1 MKCIACGSEKIK
13 FYFKKNGFDMMR
25 CEECSLLFVGNIPD
39 DLSKYYSEGY
49 FTGDAE
55 LEGYM
60 DYDFEKEMARKS
72 YLKYLKQIKKYI
84 SGSDIFE
91 IGCATGFFMKL
102 AKESGM
108 SVSGIDIS
116 EYAVGK
122 AREKG
127 LDVTCRS
134 IDDLSDDECK
144 NNFDAVVMLDV
155 VEHVKK
161 PQEVFNKSSKM
172 LKEKGLVV
180 FLTPDSG
187 SLWARLWRSKWHAF
201 VPPQHLHYFSEKNI
215 KSLLEK
221 NKFRALCVKHYGKS
235 FTLPY
240 IFRLLYSW
248 TGFGVWRILANFSS
262 RNFLKNISVP
272 INLFD
277 TMFVIA
283 KKYE

>member
-1 MKCIACGSEKIK
+1 MMECG
-13 FYFKKNGFDMMR
+13 G
-25 CEECSLLFVGNIPD
+25 CGLVFVGNIPE

-55 LEGYM
+55 LDGYM
-60 DYDFEKEMARKS
+60 DYDFEKEMAKKS
-72 YLKYLKQIKKYI
+72 YLKYLSQMKKYL
-84 SGSDIFE
+84 SGPAKIFE
-91 IGCATGFFMKL
+91 IGCATGFFMQL
-102 AKESGM
+102 IKENGM

-116 EYAVGK
+116 EYAVKK
-122 AREKG
+122 AVEKG
-127 LDVTCRS
+127 LDAVCRS
-134 IDDLSDDECK
+134 VDDLREDECQGD
-144 NNFDAVVMLDV
+144 FDAVAMLDV

-161 PQEVFNKSSKM
+161 PQEMFAKVNKM
-172 LKEKGLVV
+172 LKKDGLVV

-187 SLWARLWRSKWHAF
+187 SLWARLWGKNWHAF
-201 VPPQHLHYFSEKNI
+201 VPPQHLHYFSRKNI
-215 KSLLEK
+215 KALLEK
-221 NKFRALCVKHYGKS
+221 NQFRVLSIKHYGKS

-248 TGFGVWRILANFSS
+248 TGFWVWRDLASFTS
-262 RNFLKNISVP
+262 RNFLKKVSLP

>member
-1 MKCIACGSEKIK
+1 MMECG
-13 FYFKKNGFDMMR
+13 G
-25 CEECSLLFVGNIPD
+25 CGLVFVGNIPD

-55 LEGYM
+55 LDGYM
-60 DYDFEKEMARKS
+60 DYDFEKEMAKKS
-72 YLKYLKQIKKYI
+72 YLKYLSQIKKYLP
-84 SGSDIFE
+84 GPAKIFE

-116 EYAVGK
+116 KYAVQK
-122 AREKG
+122 AVEKG
-127 LDVTCRS
+127 LDAECMS
-134 IDDLSDDECK
+134 ADDLDEARHREG
-144 NNFDAVVMLDV
+144 FDAVVMLDV

-161 PQEVFNKSSKM
+161 PQEMFGRVNRM
-172 LKEKGLVV
+172 LKKGGLVV

-187 SLWARLWRSKWHAF
+187 SLWARLWGNKWHAF
-201 VPPQHLHYFSEKNI
+201 VPPQHLHYFSKKNI
-215 KSLLEK
+215 KPILEK
-221 NKFRALCVKHYGKS
+221 NKLQVLCVKHYGKS

-248 TGFGVWRILANFSS
+248 TGFGMWRALASFSS